1 MKLVWWFYTI
11 RGSNL
16 CYHSNPYWHHLTDP
30 PSKFPTC
37 TSWWKQNQLP
47 KLAFWTRRGNWKY
60 LMPVLRYYDFGCK
73 EFRFCLPYSEI
84 FTGTCVEIR
93 VAQILQKSRRHIKIL
108 GSRKFTGST
117 LHTENPH
124 TLGAIVRDVVVWG
137 TWSLGF
143 VHPWFR

>member
-1 MKLVWWFYTI
+1 
-11 RGSNL
+11 
-16 CYHSNPYWHHLTDP
+16 
-30 PSKFPTC
+30 
-37 TSWWKQNQLP
+37 
-47 KLAFWTRRGNWKY
+47 
-60 LMPVLRYYDFGCK
+60 MPVLRYYDFGCK
-73 EFRFCLPYSEI
+73 EFGFYLPYSAI

-93 VAQILQKSRRHIKIL
+93 VAQILQKCRRHIKIL

-124 TLGAIVRDVVVWG
+124 TLGAIVRGVVVWG